1 MAIFKTLPK
10 GRSMIP
16 DSEIV
21 ELKKIIA
28 SEYQVEL
35 SLEEVRRIGESLVN
49 IASAIL
55 NKNHAKGHYEA

>member
-1 MAIFKTLPK
+1 
-10 GRSMIP
+10 MIP
-16 DSEIV
+16 DSEII